1 MALQTILL
9 YPVYP
14 TLSTQTKI
22 ILICPT
28 LSKQTKIILP
38 GVKRRVPN
46 HDLDRNRR
54 PEASWTTRPI
64 PGLTFFFFL
73 SFVFFFFVFSVVLS
87 FVIITTL
94 FKLAEEREKT
104 FAKMDENGDG
114 SIAFNEWLA
123 FFLQVGQK
131 IEPGIVCLIGWW
143 IWGTWDWNWSEKL
156 KMLLRKSSPR
166 WRPCKF
172 NTWSLT
178 TAAVQRKLFDIKQ
191 KSNESFSTSDCWGRK
206 HKQTLPSVHQFKFV
220 SYV

>member
-28 LSKQTKIILP
+28 LSKQIILP

-54 PEASWTTRPI
+54 PEASWTTRPV

-131 IEPGIVCLIGWW
+131 LEP
-143 IWGTWDWNWSEKL
+143 
-156 KMLLRKSSPR
+156 
-166 WRPCKF
+166 
-172 NTWSLT
+172 
-178 TAAVQRKLFDIKQ
+178 
-191 KSNESFSTSDCWGRK
+191 ESF
-206 HKQTLPSVHQFKFV
+206 V
-220 SYV
+220 

>member
-1 MALQTILL
+1 MLELLFESFFTQAADADRDGQVWTSSYQAQVIEAMALQTILL

-28 LSKQTKIILP
+28 LSKQIILP

-54 PEASWTTRPI
+54 PEASWTTRPV

-131 IEPGIVCLIGWW
+131 LEP
-143 IWGTWDWNWSEKL
+143 
-156 KMLLRKSSPR
+156 
-166 WRPCKF
+166 
-172 NTWSLT
+172 
-178 TAAVQRKLFDIKQ
+178 
-191 KSNESFSTSDCWGRK
+191 ESFVWLIDGFDGFENEIGCID
-206 HKQTLPSVHQFKFV
+206 
-220 SYV
+220 